1 MTYVLIRPYDGLARA
16 VVQVAAA
23 DPSRGRP
30 ARFENRQHLW
40 RCIAIRS
47 DPARA
52 AALMVS
58 IANTMR
64 GYEAQLV
71 GDAAL
76 APFERKRY
84 QEEANENKEKSG
96 EKSFVKI

>member
-16 VVQVAAA
+16 VVQVSPA

-30 ARFENRQHLW
+30 ARFENRQRPW
-40 RCIAIRS
+40 RCVAVRS
-47 DPARA
+47 DAARA
-52 AALMVS
+52 AALMFS

-64 GYEAQLV
+64 GYEVQLV

-76 APFERKRY
+76 APFERERH
-84 QEEANENKEKSG
+84 QREANENREKSE